1 MEGVLLI
8 RNSHTSDH
16 AYAQM
21 ILSPEPDDFERVNI
35 FSPNPSSATLLL
47 RHSAVKMGDQTV
59 RFAAEEQR
67 GNEAE
72 FA

>member
-1 MEGVLLI
+1 
-8 RNSHTSDH
+8 
-16 AYAQM
+16 M